1 MPLYPVK
8 NLKTGETKDINM
20 SVAKYEVWRE
30 ENPDWDKDWSQGC
43 AGLRSLGPE
52 SYHIDAICNPGA
64 YEDKNN
70 SLANPCPNGSAT
82 GPNNS
87 LVKEH
92 FRMK

>member
-1 MPLYPVK
+1 MPLYPVV
-8 NLKTGETKDINM
+8 NLKTGDKKDIHM
-20 SVAKYEVWRE
+20 SVAKYEVWRK

-52 SYHIDAICNPGA
+52 SYSADAIANPGA

-70 SLANPCPNGSAT
+70 SLSSGFNGAS

-87 LVKEH
+87 LVKDH